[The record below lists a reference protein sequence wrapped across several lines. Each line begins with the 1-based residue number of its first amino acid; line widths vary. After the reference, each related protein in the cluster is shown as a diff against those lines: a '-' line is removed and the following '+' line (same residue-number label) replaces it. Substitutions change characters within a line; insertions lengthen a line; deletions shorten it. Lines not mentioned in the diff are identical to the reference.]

1 MCTVIVVYKCF
12 EILKWQCVSHLP
24 RKGGAKI
31 LLSASTVS
39 EVEAGLKSKQRL
51 VFDPIKP

>member
-1 MCTVIVVYKCF
+1 MAVCQSLTK
-12 EILKWQCVSHLP
+12 E
-24 RKGGAKI
+24 GGEAKI